1 MVQPIQIHD
10 QKILKNFKHDLEKRQ
25 QSEARIDRIGQTK
38 KMTYIDIMAQD
49 TIDER
54 IVKALRTKVNI
65 ANKIMDEDFRE
76 WI

>member
-1 MVQPIQIHD
+1 
-10 QKILKNFKHDLEKRQ
+10 
-25 QSEARIDRIGQTK
+25 
-38 KMTYIDIMAQD
+38 MTYIDIMAQD

-65 ANKIMDEDFRE
+65 ANAIMKEDYKE